1 MLRLRI
7 ALLST
12 LALIS
17 ACASGVSDDPEPPPY
32 MPPRTDAGPRDA
44 GPPRDASL
52 DLGAPLDGGAELD
65 MATDVDMALDL
76 DAAADIDMAL
86 DVDLGA
92 DVDAGVPVDL
102 GADVDAGVP
111 VDLGADVDAGAP
123 VDLGAELDAGVV
135 GMDLG
140 ADVDAGADLGV
151 DAGIDAGPAG
161 PCTGLSDCSPCM
173 GGVCVAGACAA
184 PPETLVYDFES
195 GALPA
200 GWVAAGAV
208 PWQIGSGRA
217 RGGMFSARSG
227 AIGNSQSSTLTA
239 TFTVSQPVVV
249 SFWLNTETENVY
261 DKLEVLVDGVVSGTW
276 SGTTAWTATSVSFG
290 SGTHTVVWRYSKD
303 ISGIVGADRVWIDDV
318 TVRAAPAALGF
329 EDAMLPAGFTTS
341 GTATW
346 IVDTARARTGTYAA
360 ASGDIGNS
368 QQSSLT
374 RTVNLAVASEV
385 SFWFT
390 TSTETGPITPFDSL
404 QFRVDGTIV
413 GEWAGE
419 RGWARASAMVTAGP
433 HTLEWRYRK
442 DGSASS
448 GADRV
453 WIDDVVTGEE
463 PPTVGPVCGG

>member
-1 MLRLRI
+1 MFASL
-7 ALLST
+7 
-12 LALIS
+12 S

-44 GPPRDASL
+44 GPPRDASV
-52 DLGAPLDGGAELD
+52 DLGAPFDGGLELDMAMDVDMAVDIDAGADLDMAMAVDLGAELD
-65 MATDVDMALDL
+65 A
-76 DAAADIDMAL
+76 
-86 DVDLGA
+86 GA
-92 DVDAGVPVDL
+92 G
-102 GADVDAGVP
+102 
-111 VDLGADVDAGAP
+111 VDLGADVDAGAT
-123 VDLGAELDAGVV
+123 VDLGADGDAGAV
-135 GMDLG
+135 GMDMG

-161 PCTGLSDCSPCM
+161 PCTGVSDCSPCM

-195 GALPA
+195 GVLPGGWIA
-200 GWVAAGAV
+200 GGAV

-217 RGGMFSARSG
+217 HGGMLSARSG
-227 AIGNSQSSTLTA
+227 AIGNSQQSTLTA
-239 TFTVSQPVVV
+239 TFTVSQPAVV
-249 SFWLNTETENVY
+249 SFWVNTETENVY
-261 DKLEVLVDGVVSGTW
+261 DKLEVLLDGVVSGTW
-276 SGTTAWTATSVSFG
+276 SGTTAWTATSVSFAA
-290 SGTHTVVWRYSKD
+290 GTHTLVWRYSKD
-303 ISGIVGADRVWIDDV
+303 ISGTFGADRVWIDDV

-329 EDAMLPAGFTTS
+329 EDGMLPAGFTTS
-341 GTATW
+341 GAATW
-346 IVDTARARTGTYAA
+346 IVDTVRARTGTYAA

-374 RTVNLAVASEV
+374 RTVTLAAASEV

-390 TSTETGPITPFDSL
+390 TSTETGPITLFDSL
-404 QFRVDGTIV
+404 QFRVDGTVV

-419 RGWARASAMVTAGP
+419 RTWARASATVAAGT
-433 HTLEWRYRK
+433 HVLEWRYRK

-463 PPTVGPVCGG
+463 PPAAGPVCGG